1 MLINIF
7 PGWIL
12 ESDMNKRTIA
22 DCLWPYPFF
31 NVLDGWFVIND
42 RMALRITERGGLFPN
57 KLYKMVENEADD
69 FIKWSKVI
77 IVLVQNLA
85 MSV

>member
-1 MLINIF
+1 
-7 PGWIL
+7 
-12 ESDMNKRTIA
+12 
-22 DCLWPYPFF
+22 
-31 NVLDGWFVIND
+31 
-42 RMALRITERGGLFPN
+42 MALGITEGGGLFPN

>member
-1 MLINIF
+1 
-7 PGWIL
+7 
-12 ESDMNKRTIA
+12 
-22 DCLWPYPFF
+22 
-31 NVLDGWFVIND
+31 
-42 RMALRITERGGLFPN
+42 MALGITERGGLFPN

-69 FIKWSKVI
+69 FIKWSKII